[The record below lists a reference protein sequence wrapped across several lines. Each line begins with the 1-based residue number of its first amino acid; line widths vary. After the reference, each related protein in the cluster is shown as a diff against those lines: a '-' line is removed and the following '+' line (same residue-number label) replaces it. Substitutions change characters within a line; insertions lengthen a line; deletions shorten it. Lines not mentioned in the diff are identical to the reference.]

1 MYIVY
6 THLITYIYILC
17 VDTSVLAAVTVAL
30 CERKSWPQNF
40 TAQYRIAIAAI
51 YFAIRII
58 H

>member
-6 THLITYIYILC
+6 THLITYI
-17 VDTSVLAAVTVAL
+17 DTSVLAAVTVAL
-30 CERKSWPQNF
+30 CERKPWPQNF
-40 TAQYRIAIAAI
+40 TAQYRTAIAAI